1 MLGEINATV
10 WLQNYLQGK
19 GPVDNET
26 VRRDAKAA
34 GFTRGEIQAAKIACD
49 VKLETRI
56 FWSIPEGDYDA

>member
-1 MLGEINATV
+1 MLGEINATF

-34 GFTRGEIQAAKIACD
+34 GYTRGELRDAKNACG
-49 VKLETRI
+49 VKIETKI
-56 FWSIPEGDYDA
+56 FWSIPEGANDT